1 MISNEGKGGWHYLAE
16 FQNIRVIFIVWT
28 VLIPL
33 QQKISLS
40 ENKSFCG
47 IVIPTEK
54 NKILEFKQ
62 YMK

>member
-1 MISNEGKGGWHYLAE
+1 MISNEGKGGWHYLPE
-16 FQNIRVIFIVWT
+16 LQNIRVIFIVWT

-33 QQKISLS
+33 QQKINLS